1 MKLTVLA
8 DNTTLIDR
16 YFLGEPGLSL
26 FVEADGARILFD
38 AGYSDVFLRNAEKLR
53 IDLSLLDH
61 VALSHGHLDHVWG
74 LEHLLRRMTED
85 ACEDRPGPRPVLTA
99 HPDALSRRRMGR
111 VPAIGNHLSP
121 AVLAECF
128 TLRLSKGPVALTE
141 RLVFLGEIPR
151 HFDFESAPPPGDRL
165 SRAGHDL
172 PAPGQAPDPEKPDTL
187 ADDTALAYVSPD
199 GLVILTGCAH
209 AGVCNIVRHA
219 RRVCGETRIRDI
231 VGGLHLL
238 DASPARLEAT
248 GRCLA
253 EAAPA
258 AVHPCHCTD
267 LAAKIALSRF
277 VPVSETGSGLVLD
290 YA

>member
-1 MKLTVLA
+1 M
-8 DNTTLIDR
+8 
-16 YFLGEPGLSL
+16 
-26 FVEADGARILFD
+26 
-38 AGYSDVFLRNAEKLR
+38 
-53 IDLSLLDH
+53 
-61 VALSHGHLDHVWG
+61 
-74 LEHLLRRMTED
+74 
-85 ACEDRPGPRPVLTA
+85 
-99 HPDALSRRRMGR
+99 
-111 VPAIGNHLSP
+111 
-121 AVLAECF
+121 
-128 TLRLSKGPVALTE
+128 ALTE

-165 SRAGHDL
+165 RRAGHDL
-172 PAPGQAPDPEKPDTL
+172 PAPGQAPDPDLPDTL
-187 ADDTALAYVSPD
+187 ADDTALAYASPD

-267 LAAKIALSRF
+267 LAAKIVLSRF